1 MSNAAPH
8 RSGDEGG
15 DVAAHPR
22 SERGATEALHDAGRP
37 SGGSPGPGAPRR
49 GRVLVG
55 LQVPGGERA
64 AFRRFLRELKY
75 EYADESRNPA
85 YRFFLR

>member
-1 MSNAAPH
+1 MRPGWNITLFHYRNHGS
-8 RSGDEGG
+8 
-15 DVAAHPR
+15 DV
-22 SERGATEALHDAGRP
+22 
-37 SGGSPGPGAPRR
+37 

-55 LQVPGGERA
+55 LQVPEGERA
-64 AFRRFLRELKY
+64 AFRRFLRELRY